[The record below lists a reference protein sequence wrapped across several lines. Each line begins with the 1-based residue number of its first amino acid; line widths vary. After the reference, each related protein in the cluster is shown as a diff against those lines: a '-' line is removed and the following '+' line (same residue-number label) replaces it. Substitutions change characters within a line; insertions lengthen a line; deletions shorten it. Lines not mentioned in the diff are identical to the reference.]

1 MRFAVRPRVRA
12 AKGRRQAGG
21 REVGGGW
28 AAERSEV
35 GGGATERSEV
45 GRRPRGRS
53 EVGGRVE
60 IGGGCGWVSGWSA
73 ERSEVDG
80 RPRGWRRVHSREA
93 GGERV
98 GRPRGRRRVGRWAA
112 EISEVGSNYMF
123 STVVLMKNTNTLN
136 TIGTIVIMSLS
147 TIGMAYS

>member
-1 MRFAVRPRVRA
+1 MEAG
-12 AKGRRQAGG
+12 GRCG

-28 AAERSEV
+28 GGREVGGRPAAERP
-35 GGGATERSEV
+35 EV
-45 GRRPRGRS
+45 GRRPRGR
-53 EVGGRVE
+53 R
-60 IGGGCGWVSGWSA
+60 W
-73 ERSEVDG
+73 
-80 RPRGWRRVHSREA
+80 VHSREV
-93 GGERV
+93 GGGRV